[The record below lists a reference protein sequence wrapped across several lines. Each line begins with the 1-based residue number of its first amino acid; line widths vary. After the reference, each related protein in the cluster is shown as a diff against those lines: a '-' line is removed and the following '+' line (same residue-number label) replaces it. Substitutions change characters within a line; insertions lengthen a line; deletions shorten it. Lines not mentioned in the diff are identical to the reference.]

1 MSSGWEFETVDFCLF
16 GLVLL
21 ARLTVNDAVK
31 GVHFESLTAIVGPPN
46 MYEASTNIFWTVHE
60 FSVRAEQVYV

>member
-1 MSSGWEFETVDFCLF
+1 MSSGREFETVDFCLF

-46 MYEASTNIFWTVHE
+46 MYEASTNIF
-60 FSVRAEQVYV
+60 